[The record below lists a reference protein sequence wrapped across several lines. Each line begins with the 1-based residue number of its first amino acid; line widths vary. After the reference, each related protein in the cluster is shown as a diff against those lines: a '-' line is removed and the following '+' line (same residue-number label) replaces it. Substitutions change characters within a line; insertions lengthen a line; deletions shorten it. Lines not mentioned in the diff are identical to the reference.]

1 MSAVKFDIKGI
12 DKLQKKISELPKELQ
27 EEVVGEIQAWGYDV
41 NAEQI
46 GLISQQKI
54 QDLGAL
60 QQNTKAV
67 PKPDGVEL
75 ISNVYYAP
83 YIEFGTR
90 SKVRVPAELN
100 DYASQFRGKKR
111 GDYYDFLNAILDWV
125 KRKGIAARY
134 SVKTRKAL
142 NSKADKERLI
152 NTAQMIANSIL
163 RNGISPRPYFF
174 PPYLRKRKELL
185 SRINTVIKR
194 VV

>member
-1 MSAVKFDIKGI
+1 MAAVKFDIKGL
-12 DKLQKKISELPKELQ
+12 DRLQKKISELPKELQ
-27 EEVVGEIQAWGYDV
+27 EEVVGEVQAWGYDV

-83 YIEFGTR
+83 YIEFGTGEKR
-90 SKVRVPAELN
+90 KIPPELN
-100 DYASQFRGKKR
+100 EYAAQFIGKKR
-111 GDYYDFLNAILDWV
+111 GDFKTFVKALEAWL
-125 KRKGIAARY
+125 KRKGGNPKNAFIAA
-134 SVKTRKAL
+134 
-142 NSKADKERLI
+142 I
-152 NTAQMIANSIL
+152 NIIK
-163 RNGISPRPYFF
+163 NGQEARPYFF

-185 SRINTVIKR
+185 TRINAVIKR
-194 VV
+194 AI

>member
-1 MSAVKFDIKGI
+1 MAAVKFDIKGL
-12 DKLQKKISELPKELQ
+12 DRLQKKISELPKELQ
-27 EEVVGEIQAWGYDV
+27 EEVVGEVQAWGYDV

-83 YIEFGTR
+83 YIEFGTGEKR
-90 SKVRVPAELN
+90 KIPAELN
-100 DYASQFRGKKR
+100 EYAAKFIGKKR
-111 GDYYDFLNAILDWV
+111 GDFKTFVKALEAWL
-125 KRKGIAARY
+125 KRKGGNPKNAFIAA
-134 SVKTRKAL
+134 
-142 NSKADKERLI
+142 I
-152 NTAQMIANSIL
+152 NIIK
-163 RNGISPRPYFF
+163 NGQEARPYFF

-185 SRINTVIKR
+185 TRVNAVIKR
-194 VV
+194 AI

>member
-83 YIEFGTR
+83 YIEFGTGA
-90 SKVRVPAELN
+90 KVRVPAELN
-100 DYASQFRGKKR
+100 NYASQFRGKKR

-142 NSKADKERLI
+142 NSKADKERLM

-194 VV
+194 IV

>member
-134 SVKTRKAL
+134 SVKTKKAL

>member
-67 PKPDGVEL
+67 PKPYGVEL

-83 YIEFGTR
+83 YIEFGTGDKR
-90 SKVRVPAELN
+90 KIPAELN
-100 DYASQFRGKKR
+100 EYAAQFIGKKR
-111 GDYYDFLNAILDWV
+111 GDFRQFVKALEAWL
-125 KRKGIAARY
+125 KRKGGNPKFAFKA
-134 SVKTRKAL
+134 AL
-142 NSKADKERLI
+142 NI
-152 NTAQMIANSIL
+152 IAN
-163 RNGISPRPYFF
+163 GQEARPYFF
-174 PPYLRKRKELL
+174 PPYLRKRKDL
-185 SRINTVIKR
+185 INRLNVVIGK
-194 VV
+194 VI